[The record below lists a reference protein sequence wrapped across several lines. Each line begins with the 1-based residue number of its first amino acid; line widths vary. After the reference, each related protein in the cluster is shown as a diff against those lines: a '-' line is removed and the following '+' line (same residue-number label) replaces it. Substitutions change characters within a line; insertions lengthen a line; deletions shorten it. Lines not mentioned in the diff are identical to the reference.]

1 MWLILGAEGQ
11 LGQSLQQVLTEASVP
26 FTGVGRDQLD
36 ITSLEQCLQ
45 FLDELQPTV
54 IVNCAAWTAVDLA
67 EDHEEEAFRINCA
80 GARNVA
86 VASRSI
92 GACLVHVS
100 TDYVF
105 SGISSIPFESDS
117 PTAPVSVYG
126 KSKLCGEIAITEE
139 YPERSY
145 IIRTAWLYSQ
155 YKGNFVKTMIRKAVS
170 KSAVRV
176 VSDQIGQP
184 TLATDLARHIVEIVK
199 SGAPFGV
206 FHGTNSGAASW
217 FELTQEIYALLG
229 ADVSLVSPV
238 PTSEYPTKA
247 IRPQYSVLGHSRTR
261 SFGVAEMQ
269 DWKSALHESVT
280 SITATIF
287 KEDSL

>member
-11 LGQSLQQVLTEASVP
+11 LGQSLQQVLTEENIT
-26 FTGVGRDQLD
+26 FTGVGRNQLD
-36 ITSLEQCLQ
+36 ISNLEQCRH
-45 FLDELQPTV
+45 FIGELHPSV
-54 IVNCAAWTAVDLA
+54 VVNCAAWTAVDLA
-67 EDHEEEAFRINCA
+67 EDYEEEAFQINCA
-80 GARNVA
+80 GARNIA

-92 GACLVHVS
+92 GACLVHIS

-105 SGISSIPFESDS
+105 SGVSSIPFESDS

-155 YKGNFVKTMIRKAVS
+155 YKGNFVKTMIRKAMS

-184 TLATDLARHIVEIVK
+184 TLATDLARHIVEIVS

-206 FHGTNSGAASW
+206 FHGTNSGAVSW
-217 FELTQEIYALLG
+217 FELTQEIYALLD
-229 ADVSLVSPV
+229 ADISLVSPV

-247 IRPQYSVLGHSRTR
+247 IRPQYSVLSHSRTGA
-261 SFGVAEMQ
+261 SNITEMQ
-269 DWKSALHESVT
+269 DWKSALHKSVR
-280 SITATIF
+280 SITATIS

>member
-11 LGQSLQQVLTEASVP
+11 LGQSLQQVLIEENIP
-26 FTGVGRDQLD
+26 FTGVGRNQLD
-36 ITSLEQCLQ
+36 ISNLEQCLH
-45 FLDELQPTV
+45 FIGELHPSV
-54 IVNCAAWTAVDLA
+54 VVNCAAWTAVDLA

-126 KSKLCGEIAITEE
+126 KSKLCGEIAITEV
-139 YPERSY
+139 YPEHSY

-184 TLATDLARHIVEIVK
+184 TLATDLARHIVEIVR
-199 SGAPFGV
+199 SEAPFGV

-261 SFGVAEMQ
+261 SFGVVEMQ
-269 DWKSALHESVT
+269 DWKSALHESVS
-280 SITATIF
+280 SITATILN
-287 KEDSL
+287 EDSL